1 MKIKA
6 KEGSTV
12 AYMYINSVPT
22 PGSVIYI
29 STDAI
34 EFVDD
39 VILSHERIQILV
51 EAVKPA
57 SEKQWNKHRIDYVV
71 KVNGLNVAI
80 DEDPIV
86 AVEWNTETGRRSMS
100 AGIAQES
107 ALLAKAVDG
116 LAEAHNV
123 NGLIEEL
130 RALLNKY
137 NRESYSNTPD
147 FILAQ
152 YVMKC
157 TSAFDEAVVA
167 RADWYG
173 RHDAPG
179 GWGGAYRDN
188 PETVSSITGML
199 YRELGEHG
207 YEDDDEKRGQ
217 IAHHWT
223 RNVMNLLYG

>member
-1 MKIKA
+1 MKIKV

-22 PGSVIYI
+22 PGSVIDI
-29 STDAI
+29 HTDAI
-34 EFVDD
+34 EWVDD
-39 VILSHERIQILV
+39 VILSHEHVQLHI

-57 SEKQWNKHRIDYVV
+57 SAKQWGKHRIDYVV
-71 KVNGLNVAI
+71 KVTGLN
-80 DEDPIV
+80 V

-107 ALLAKAVDG
+107 ALLANAVDG
-116 LAEAHNV
+116 LAEACNED
-123 NGLIEEL
+123 NLQREL
-130 RALLNKY
+130 GALLNKY

-152 YVMKC
+152 YVMGC
-157 TSAFDEAVVA
+157 TKAFDEAVVA

-179 GWGGAYRDN
+179 GWGAYGDK
-188 PETVSSITGML
+188 G
-199 YRELGEHG
+199 H
-207 YEDDDEKRGQ
+207 
-217 IAHHWT
+217 
-223 RNVMNLLYG
+223 